1 MCGIGGIFQVNR
13 SNNRELS
20 KLIGAIKHRGPD
32 NTGTWFDKNI
42 SLGNTRLKVVDLD
55 EKSNQPF
62 KSANGK
68 YIIIF
73 NGEIYNHKELK
84 KNYNIKTNT
93 NSDTEVIVE
102 LFSKIG
108 VKSFNLLDG
117 MFSIAI
123 YDIHNSKL
131 YLSRDPFGIKPLYY
145 SLKNKK
151 LIFCSEIKGII
162 NQNSHF
168 NQNDKSIIDF
178 IKWGGLDHSNQTWFK
193 NIFSLNPGSFI
204 VIDKK
209 FLIVEK
215 KFYFLNEV
223 VNEKKI
229 KKKDIPYQFKTLL
242 NKSVKDQSETVRSIG
257 SNLSGGVDSSIVTMF
272 LHDNKKK
279 IDTYTFGYNE
289 KKYDERRFAK
299 KVSKSLNVE
308 NFTSICS
315 AKDINQNFIDTLIM
329 EDEPF
334 TSFRQVSHHKL
345 YKDYQKN
352 GSTVILESS
361 GGDEI
366 GAGYTGFLW
375 PLYLDQLKEYGHNIA
390 WKNLLNN
397 LDLKKN
403 NKDYLSNFITSG
415 IENQKNYGICTSD
428 GSKIIDNNLI
438 NPNYEKKFDN
448 GPPNYPRY
456 FKSHLQNSQY
466 IELFHTKLPR
476 GLRYVDRASS
486 GSGREARVP
495 LLTKELV
502 EFCFAIPN
510 NFKIR
515 EGELRWFMK
524 KSLKYLRKNSVELSN
539 KRSVA
544 DPQRTWIRKDFKN
557 IFLKLFKSK
566 KFLNRGVF
574 NQDEVLKNFDFFLK
588 KEQTHSLGIFQIF
601 ITEVWFRLFID
612 HKPSDFNGAKLDEFV
627 NETN

>member
-1 MCGIGGIFQVNR
+1 MCGIGGIFQANR
-13 SNNRELS
+13 SNNIELS

-73 NGEIYNHKELK
+73 NGEIYNYKELK

-102 LFSKIG
+102 LFSKVG

-215 KFYFLNEV
+215 KFYFLNAA
-223 VNEKKI
+223 VNKKKI

-299 KVSKSLNVE
+299 NVPPSRGQGRRD
-308 NFTSICS
+308 FL
-315 AKDINQNFIDTLIM
+315 F
-329 EDEPF
+329 
-334 TSFRQVSHHKL
+334 VH
-345 YKDYQKN
+345 
-352 GSTVILESS
+352 
-361 GGDEI
+361 
-366 GAGYTGFLW
+366 GF
-375 PLYLDQLKEYGHNIA
+375 PSE
-390 WKNLLNN
+390 
-397 LDLKKN
+397 
-403 NKDYLSNFITSG
+403 
-415 IENQKNYGICTSD
+415 
-428 GSKIIDNNLI
+428 
-438 NPNYEKKFDN
+438 
-448 GPPNYPRY
+448 R
-456 FKSHLQNSQY
+456 
-466 IELFHTKLPR
+466 
-476 GLRYVDRASS
+476 
-486 GSGREARVP
+486 
-495 LLTKELV
+495 
-502 EFCFAIPN
+502 
-510 NFKIR
+510 
-515 EGELRWFMK
+515 
-524 KSLKYLRKNSVELSN
+524 
-539 KRSVA
+539 
-544 DPQRTWIRKDFKN
+544 RTF
-557 IFLKLFKSK
+557 F
-566 KFLNRGVF
+566 GVF
-574 NQDEVLKNFDFFLK
+574 E
-588 KEQTHSLGIFQIF
+588 
-601 ITEVWFRLFID
+601 
-612 HKPSDFNGAKLDEFV
+612 
-627 NETN
+627 